1 MMWRWTFK
9 KVVFWAQPSIFYKLF
24 TKKQLQRAYVWQ
36 QSSRTHARAG
46 HQFPPRPTSTPQHR
60 ARVHINM
67 ICVAA
72 DDQKKGESAKV
83 RTTAAATMFTKALI
97 LCLVVATASGKLLEP
112 KPFKRLIPADTLRGE
127 IERSRNHLD
136 DRSWAAKNYVSGRQ
150 VIRIAKFWFSHI
162 KFPDQN
168 WFYLADTGAW
178 QQKLLIPNKNFR

>member
-1 MMWRWTFK
+1 
-9 KVVFWAQPSIFYKLF
+9 
-24 TKKQLQRAYVWQ
+24 
-36 QSSRTHARAG
+36 
-46 HQFPPRPTSTPQHR
+46 
-60 ARVHINM
+60 M

-150 VIRIAKFWFSHI
+150 VIRIAKF
-162 KFPDQN
+162 
-168 WFYLADTGAW
+168 
-178 QQKLLIPNKNFR
+178 